1 MHPLK
6 EDGMELQSVDKVITV
21 QSSTVDL
28 GDNFRAHAQQSII
41 RAAAKYFGRINTAAV
56 HVNREGPLY
65 RCTVNIQMGALKMM
79 SAEAQHKE
87 CYGAFNMALN
97 KVEKQLRRTKR
108 ELRED
113 KAVRTDKDMVL
124 KDGLRPVPPM

>member
-1 MHPLK
+1 
-6 EDGMELQSVDKVITV
+6 MEVQSVDKVITV
-21 QSSTVDL
+21 QSSTIDL
-28 GDNFRAHAQQSII
+28 GDTFRAHAQQRII
-41 RAAAKYFGRINTAAV
+41 HAAAKYCGRLNTAAV
-56 HVNREGPLY
+56 HVNREGSLY
-65 RCTVNIQMGALKMM
+65 RCTVTIQMGALKTM

-97 KVEKQLRRTKR
+97 KVEKQLRRAKR

-124 KDGLRPVPPM
+124 RDGLRGIPPM